1 MGPTGWPGG
10 AEPPGVGSRWGR
22 PPSATMRVD
31 GPQPYGWTVAEGGG
45 GRAPPTTT
53 TTPPHPPLP
62 GGRVRRYKR
71 LYTFICVQI
80 FYVKFTEFHRYKR
93 LYMLIYVNI
102 RMQILTDIDV
112 YIRLY
117 T

>member
-1 MGPTGWPGG
+1 M
-10 AEPPGVGSRWGR
+10 
-22 PPSATMRVD
+22 
-31 GPQPYGWTVAEGGG
+31 
-45 GRAPPTTT
+45 
-53 TTPPHPPLP
+53 
-62 GGRVRRYKR
+62 
-71 LYTFICVQI
+71 QI

-117 T
+117 TFIFYS